1 MCIRD
6 SLTRDLG
13 VSRFR
18 MFVHPFV
25 EAYIRK
31 GLFSLYSKW
40 RREFGRGFKIIP
52 DESLAYLQYRVLD
65 PDNHEID
72 LKEESDIN
80 SSQSKTRAKVKNR
93 DKEEN

>member
-1 MCIRD
+1 
-6 SLTRDLG
+6 
-13 VSRFR
+13 

-52 DESLAYLQYRVLD
+52 DESLAYLQYRVED
-65 PDNHEID
+65 KDGNEID
-72 LKEESDIN
+72 LKEESDAG
-80 SSQSKTRAKVKNR
+80 TRQTKEKRRTRR
-93 DKEEN
+93 DNEENPE